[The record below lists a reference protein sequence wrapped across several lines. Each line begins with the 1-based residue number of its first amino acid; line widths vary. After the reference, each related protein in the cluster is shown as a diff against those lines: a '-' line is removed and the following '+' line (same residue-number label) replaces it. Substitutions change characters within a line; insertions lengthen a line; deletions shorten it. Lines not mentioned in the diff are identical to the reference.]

1 MLSLSSV
8 LINIGRIPLAKLCDA
23 VFSAYHRS
31 DVRGTQKSALRLR
44 VLHVSRCARLKSSF
58 ESSNCLAC
66 CVQTIHAELSKLVK
80 KHSEQ
85 RGAEQAMYKKML
97 GNPSDNSSTQKPRAK
112 SSWVRLSLK
121 PRVKPVVPRLLSVLP
136 IKQDVEFCL
145 FELFSESTNYSTCLT
160 CTLLLFPQG
169 LSWKWLFGATAV
181 AIGGVALSVVIA
193 ARN

>member
-1 MLSLSSV
+1 MTHV
-8 LINIGRIPLAKLCDA
+8 ADHPGTITRLISWNNCHHVGKMISWKTKTCIHKFHVSPGFDYVKYFISTEKYWSYFSCKA
-23 VFSAYHRS
+23 VFSAYRHP

-97 GNPSDNSSTQKPRAK
+97 GNHSDNSSTQKPRAK

-121 PRVKPVVPRLLSVLP
+121 HGVKPVV
-136 IKQDVEFCL
+136 Q
-145 FELFSESTNYSTCLT
+145 T
-160 CTLLLFPQG
+160 
-169 LSWKWLFGATAV
+169 
-181 AIGGVALSVVIA
+181 
-193 ARN
+193 

>member
-1 MLSLSSV
+1 MTHVADHPGTITRPISWNNCHHVGKMISWKTKTCIHKSNFMFHQDSIMLSVSSV
-8 LINIGRIPLAKLCDA
+8 REKYWSYSSCKV
-23 VFSAYHRS
+23 VFSAYRRP
-31 DVRGTQKSALRLR
+31 DVRGTQKSALWLR

-58 ESSNCLAC
+58 ESCNCLTC

-121 PRVKPVVPRLLSVLP
+121 S
-136 IKQDVEFCL
+136 
-145 FELFSESTNYSTCLT
+145 
-160 CTLLLFPQG
+160 
-169 LSWKWLFGATAV
+169 
-181 AIGGVALSVVIA
+181 
-193 ARN
+193 

>member
-1 MLSLSSV
+1 MHTQIKFHVSPGFHYVKCFISTEKYWSYSSC
-8 LINIGRIPLAKLCDA
+8 KA
-23 VFSAYHRS
+23 VFSAYRRP

-121 PRVKPVVPRLLSVLP
+121 HRVKPVV
-136 IKQDVEFCL
+136 Q
-145 FELFSESTNYSTCLT
+145 T
-160 CTLLLFPQG
+160 
-169 LSWKWLFGATAV
+169 
-181 AIGGVALSVVIA
+181 
-193 ARN
+193 